1 MIIKMGYDDERFS
14 ESALLYQLQIC
25 WDEWADPTLSEEE
38 RRKIKNY
45 TRELEELL
53 GYKKK

>member
-1 MIIKMGYDDERFS
+1 MEKLSHDDKWYS
-14 ESALLYQLQIC
+14 ETSLLWQLSVC
-25 WDEWADPTLSEEE
+25 YDEWADPTLSEEE